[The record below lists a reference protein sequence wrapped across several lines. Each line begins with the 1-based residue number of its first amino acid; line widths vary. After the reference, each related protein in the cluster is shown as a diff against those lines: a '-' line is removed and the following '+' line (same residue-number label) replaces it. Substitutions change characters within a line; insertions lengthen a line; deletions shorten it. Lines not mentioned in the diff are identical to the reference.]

1 MFINHMLFRWS
12 CRVPRTACKARF
24 GLLPASWKCWS
35 RPENQSL
42 LKKVL
47 SRILRVREPIL
58 PADLQAQR
66 TATRAAQVQPARAI
80 QRAAEVFNAAE
91 DRASRHRPGAGSVGN
106 LGQAAAKQAC
116 IFRASPVRLPSVSL
130 LLLSSGFI
138 RKTRMDGTFVGTN
151 VTSMHAIACAR
162 LLGGACRRG
171 IGRSRLRRE

>member
-1 MFINHMLFRWS
+1 MLEQ
-12 CRVPRTACKARF
+12 ARKSI
-24 GLLPASWKCWS
+24 A
-35 RPENQSL
+35 PEKRCFPGS
-42 LKKVL
+42 
-47 SRILRVREPIL
+47 SGFWAPIL

-162 LLGGACRRG
+162 LSCPLHGRG

>member
-1 MFINHMLFRWS
+1 MLFRWS

-138 RKTRMDGTFVGTN
+138 RKTRMGDTN
-151 VTSMHAIACAR
+151 VIR
-162 LLGGACRRG
+162 LHLPCTPSLTLGCLV
-171 IGRSRLRRE
+171 RSTEGESDAAD